1 MAQKSYQLAF
11 GGTAAPDSFYGD
23 VVSLSIQEDIN
34 MATSMTLQLVT
45 TLQNDGTW
53 SHLDD
58 GQFSLFTHVTA
69 KVGFS
74 GSEGL
79 AGALGAAA
87 SAISGALGSSSSSDD
102 GLIPLFD
109 GYITS
114 VKVKLSNDPQ
124 GSVVEVTALDT
135 CVLMSLEEKVAS
147 WTNMTDSDIVQQ
159 IVGGYGVT
167 VQADTTSTLHQDNVT
182 TLIQRGSDIQFVRE
196 LAERNGKEF
205 YFETDTSSGE
215 VTAYFQSPQLT
226 GTPQPDLA
234 IQFASQSNLKSF
246 DAWLDGQRPLSVKVQ
261 QVDISS
267 GNANS
272 AQVSDT
278 LYTELGAT
286 DSNTLIGAQLDGLVT
301 PLDAQ
306 AQMLLLATST
316 SDSTELQTIAQSVR
330 DEAAWVITATGEI
343 NSDAYQSVLRAHR
356 LVLVKGAGKPY
367 SGKYYVSKVAH
378 ELKADGTYTQHF
390 EARRNARDIDGSEN
404 FGGSG
409 LGIAI
414 PGV

>member
-1 MAQKSYQLAF
+1 
-11 GGTAAPDSFYGD
+11 
-23 VVSLSIQEDIN
+23 
-34 MATSMTLQLVT
+34 
-45 TLQNDGTW
+45 
-53 SHLDD
+53 
-58 GQFSLFTHVTA
+58 
-69 KVGFS
+69 VG
-74 GSEGL
+74 
-79 AGALGAAA
+79 A
-87 SAISGALGSSSSSDD
+87 
-102 GLIPLFD
+102 
-109 GYITS
+109 
-114 VKVKLSNDPQ
+114 
-124 GSVVEVTALDT
+124 
-135 CVLMSLEEKVAS
+135 
-147 WTNMTDSDIVQQ
+147 
-159 IVGGYGVT
+159 YGVM

-196 LAERNGKEF
+196 LAARNGKEF
-205 YFETDTSSGE
+205 YFETDTSSGG

-234 IQFASQSNLKSF
+234 IQFASQSNLKTF
-246 DAWLDGQRPLSVKVQ
+246 DAWLDGQRPLSVKAQ

-286 DSNTLIGAQLDGLVT
+286 DSNTLIGTQLNGLIT
-301 PLDAQ
+301 PQDAQ

-343 NSDAYQSVLRAHR
+343 NSDAYQSVLRPHR

-378 ELKADGTYTQHF
+378 ELKADGTYTQNF